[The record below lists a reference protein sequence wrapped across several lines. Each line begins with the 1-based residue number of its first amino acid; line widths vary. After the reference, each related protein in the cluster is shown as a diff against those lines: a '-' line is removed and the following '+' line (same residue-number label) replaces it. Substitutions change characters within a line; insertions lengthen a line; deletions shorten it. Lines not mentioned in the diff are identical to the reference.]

1 MKKVFRILLTALMMV
16 AFSTAAMAQENSP
29 QKPTKK
35 QRMSREQMAEMQAK
49 HIARQLALDDATS
62 QKFIET
68 FSAYQKEV
76 WALRPQNKDMHKN
89 RAEMTDAEAEKAIK
103 DQFDH
108 SQKVLSLRQEY
119 YNKYSKFLSAKQIQR
134 VYELE
139 RQAMNRLAK
148 RNPMGQRGKGNAGP
162 RDKHNA
168 GPRGKGDAGP
178 RPNAPGKGKR
188 DGKSPQQTKT
198 QEQK

>member
-1 MKKVFRILLTALMMV
+1 MKKVFRILLTTIMMV
-16 AFSTAAMAQENSP
+16 AFSTAVSAQEAAGQQSS
-29 QKPTKK
+29 KK

-76 WALRPQNKDMHKN
+76 WALRPQGKGKHKN
-89 RAEMTDAEAEKAIK
+89 RAEMTDAETEKAIK

-119 YNKYSKFLSAKQIQR
+119 FNKYSKFLTAKQIQR

-139 RQAMNRLAK
+139 KQSMNRLAK
-148 RNPMGQRGKGNAGP
+148 RSPLNHRGKRNGDRPRAGRP
-162 RDKHNA
+162 
-168 GPRGKGDAGP
+168 GGSGKGHSNGQFP
-178 RPNAPGKGKR
+178 
-188 DGKSPQQTKT
+188 PQKPTTKT
-198 QEQK
+198 E

>member
-1 MKKVFRILLTALMMV
+1 MNGKMKKVFSILLTAIMMM
-16 AFSTAAMAQENSP
+16 AFSTAVSAQENNGQQPS
-29 QKPTKK
+29 KK

-76 WALRPQNKDMHKN
+76 WTLRPQGKQHGKKKS
-89 RAEMTDAEAEKAIK
+89 EMTDAEVEKSIK

-108 SQKVLSLRQEY
+108 SQKILTLRQEY
-119 YNKYSKFLSAKQIQR
+119 YKKYSKFLTPKQIQR

-139 RQAMNRLAK
+139 KQSINRLSK
-148 RNPMGQRGKGNAGP
+148 RGRGNA
-162 RDKHNA
+162 A
-168 GPRGKGDAGP
+168 G
-178 RPNAPGKGKR
+178 RPNAPGRPQAGRPNGLGKGKHN
-188 DGKSPQQTKT
+188 GKFQRKPQT
-198 QEQK
+198 QEEKK

>member
-1 MKKVFRILLTALMMV
+1 MNGKMKKVFSILLTAIMMV
-16 AFSTAAMAQENSP
+16 AFSTAVSAQENNGQQPS
-29 QKPTKK
+29 KK

-76 WALRPQNKDMHKN
+76 WTLRPQGKQHGKKKS
-89 RAEMTDAEAEKAIK
+89 EMTDAEVEKSIM

-108 SQKVLSLRQEY
+108 SQKILTLRQEY
-119 YNKYSKFLSAKQIQR
+119 YKKYSKFLTPKQIQR

-139 RQAMNRLAK
+139 KQSMNRLSK
-148 RNPMGQRGKGNAGP
+148 RGRGNA
-162 RDKHNA
+162 A
-168 GPRGKGDAGP
+168 G
-178 RPNAPGKGKR
+178 RPNAPGRPQAGRPNGPGKGKHN
-188 DGKSPQQTKT
+188 GKFQRKPQT
-198 QEQK
+198 QEEKK

>member
-1 MKKVFRILLTALMMV
+1 MNRKMKKVFSILLTAIMMM
-16 AFSTAAMAQENSP
+16 AFSTAVSAQENNGQQPS
-29 QKPTKK
+29 KK

-76 WALRPQNKDMHKN
+76 WTLRPQGKQHGKKKS
-89 RAEMTDAEAEKAIK
+89 EMTDAEVEKSIK

-108 SQKVLSLRQEY
+108 SQKILTLRQEY
-119 YNKYSKFLSAKQIQR
+119 YKKYSKFLTPKQIQR

-139 RQAMNRLAK
+139 KQSMNRLSK
-148 RNPMGQRGKGNAGP
+148 RGRGNA
-162 RDKHNA
+162 A
-168 GPRGKGDAGP
+168 GRQ
-178 RPNAPGKGKR
+178 NAPGRPQAGRPNGLGKGKHN
-188 DGKSPQQTKT
+188 GKFQRKPQT
-198 QEQK
+198 QEEKK